1 VLIGAADALRNFD
14 VDNSG
19 TLNLA
24 ELRAIYIHIYIY
36 IYIYIYSI

>member
-1 VLIGAADALRNFD
+1 VLIGAADALRDFD

-24 ELRAIYIHIYIY
+24 EFAALGLTR
-36 IYIYIYSI
+36 